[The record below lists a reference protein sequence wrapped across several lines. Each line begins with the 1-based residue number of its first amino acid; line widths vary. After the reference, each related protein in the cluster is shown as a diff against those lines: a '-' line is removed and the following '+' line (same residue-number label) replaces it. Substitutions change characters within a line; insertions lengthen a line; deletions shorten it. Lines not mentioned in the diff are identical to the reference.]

1 MAAVSSDQKV
11 EEPSP
16 EGLERSHLNTQLLEE
31 FAQTLSG
38 SIMESLRSQTGTLD
52 PEVDQRASTF
62 DQRQETLAE
71 AMASAVIQAALR
83 EVFSTQS
90 AADHMEASQS
100 WKRCDSPSQA
110 WPPVPGS
117 LDYPDA
123 PPTTPL
129 LPELE
134 RSRYSFARKL
144 KGGLARVYLPS
155 PPPPT
160 PKDEEDAGTAGDPR
174 VELMEHLMRSLS
186 TDDLTGD
193 HPEAGSPR
201 GAKVEALAD
210 AVSCDIIGSVLRG
223 KSRETRGVDD
233 DLHVLAR
240 QLAQT
245 IITSSLHEAK
255 TLL

>member
-1 MAAVSSDQKV
+1 MAAASADQKV
-11 EEPSP
+11 GEPSP
-16 EGLERSHLNTQLLEE
+16 EGPARSHPSIQVLEE
-31 FAQTLSG
+31 FAQTVSE
-38 SIMESLRSQTGTLD
+38 SILESSRSQRETLD
-52 PEVDQRASTF
+52 PEVDQRASTR

-71 AMASAVIQAALR
+71 EMASAVIQVALR

-90 AADHMEASQS
+90 VADHMEASQS
-100 WKRCDSPSQA
+100 WKRCESQSQA

-160 PKDEEDAGTAGDPR
+160 PKDVEDAGAAGDPR

-193 HPEAGSPR
+193 YFEAGSPR
-201 GAKVEALAD
+201 GAKMEALAE

-223 KSRETRGVDD
+223 KSREQIGVDD

-255 TLL
+255 TLV